1 METIQMISNPTMSS
15 ILNRRSIRK
24 YKQESVGM
32 SELAS
37 IMEAALQAPTGRNEQ
52 SCDIIMVQDKDLL
65 MEMNAGFKAYA
76 NEHGSRYDLSA
87 DNYSVYYHAPAF
99 AFIVGDT
106 ANKWRYVDGGI
117 VVENMALAAE
127 SMGVGTCIIGMI
139 LDYMTSEDGA
149 DMMKKIG
156 APEGYEFIIGLAL
169 GYPDEA
175 PEAKPRDGSKVRF
188 LLRI

>member
-65 MEMNAGFKAYA
+65 MEMNAGFKA
-76 NEHGSRYDLSA
+76 
-87 DNYSVYYHAPAF
+87 
-99 AFIVGDT
+99 
-106 ANKWRYVDGGI
+106 NKWRYVDGGI

-149 DMMKKIG
+149 DLMKKIG

-188 LLRI
+188 L

>member
-99 AFIVGDT
+99 AFIVG
-106 ANKWRYVDGGI
+106 GGI

-188 LLRI
+188 L

>member
-32 SELAS
+32 SELAT

-52 SCDIIMVQDKDLL
+52 SCHIIMVQDKDLL
-65 MEMNAGFKAYA
+65 TEMNAGFKAY
-76 NEHGSRYDLSA
+76 A

-149 DMMKKIG
+149 AMMKKIG

-188 LLRI
+188 L

>member
-188 LLRI
+188 L

>member
-1 METIQMISNPTMSS
+1 M
-15 ILNRRSIRK
+15 
-24 YKQESVGM
+24 
-32 SELAS
+32 
-37 IMEAALQAPTGRNEQ
+37 
-52 SCDIIMVQDKDLL
+52 
-65 MEMNAGFKAYA
+65 
-76 NEHGSRYDLSA
+76 
-87 DNYSVYYHAPAF
+87 
-99 AFIVGDT
+99 GDT

-169 GYPDEA
+169 GYPNEA

-188 LLRI
+188 L